1 MILRTDKFLNS
12 MVDKSIQN
20 KKNEGH
26 NEGVTFINNC
36 VKEVCLNNDELIKY
50 YRHDNKVFKR
60 RNA

>member
-1 MILRTDKFLNS
+1 

-20 KKNEGH
+20 NKNEGH
-26 NEGVTFINNC
+26 SEGVAFINNC